1 MTEKQSDLFETI
13 FSSKKRG
20 AIRDPELLLWQ
31 SVLITA
37 INDAD
42 NLDSKSRV
50 RRRNAVDAIV
60 WMSENSEDFATV
72 CDLARENPDYASMR
86 FKQWLAN
93 RYPATLLANVFAS
106 HAEGGAKPKKRRL

>member
-1 MTEKQSDLFETI
+1 MTAKHSELFETI

-50 RRRNAVDAIV
+50 RRRNAVDAII
-60 WMSENSEDFATV
+60 WMTENSEDFATV

-93 RYPATLLANVFAS
+93 RDPATLLANVFAS
-106 HAEGGAKPKKRRL
+106 HD

>member
-50 RRRNAVDAIV
+50 RRRNAVNAIV
-60 WMSENSEDFATV
+60 WMTENSEDFATV
-72 CDLARENPDYASMR
+72 CDLS
-86 FKQWLAN
+86 LI
-93 RYPATLLANVFAS
+93 
-106 HAEGGAKPKKRRL
+106 HI